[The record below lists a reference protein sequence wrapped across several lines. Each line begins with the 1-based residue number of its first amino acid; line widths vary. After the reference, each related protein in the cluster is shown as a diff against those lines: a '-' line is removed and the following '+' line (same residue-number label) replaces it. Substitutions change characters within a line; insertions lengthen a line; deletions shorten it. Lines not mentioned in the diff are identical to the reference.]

1 METKLEKGAL
11 GAAIRAARLEQ
22 HYTHEALSELVG
34 ITPTHLKHIESEH
47 RKPSIDLL
55 YRLVQALN
63 LSLDALFFPE
73 RKDEVFRKTERRMRQ
88 CNESQLRIL
97 YATMEAMQKEE
108 K

>member
-1 METKLEKGAL
+1 MDNKLQKGVLGSAL
-11 GAAIRAARLEQ
+11 RAARLDK
-22 HYTHEALSELVG
+22 HYTHEALAELVG

-55 YRLVQALN
+55 YRLVQVLN

-73 RKDEVFRKTERRMRQ
+73 REDEVFRKTERRMRQ

-97 YATMEAMQKEE
+97 YATMEAMQKED

>member
-1 METKLEKGAL
+1 METGLEKGVL
-11 GAAIRAARLEQ
+11 GAAIRTARLEK
-22 HYTHEALSELVG
+22 HYTHEALAELVG

-63 LSLDALFFPE
+63 LSLDSLFFPE
-73 RKDEVFRKTERRMRQ
+73 REDDTFHKTERRMRQ
-88 CNESQLRIL
+88 CSESQLRIL
-97 YATMEAMQKEE
+97 YATMEAMQKED